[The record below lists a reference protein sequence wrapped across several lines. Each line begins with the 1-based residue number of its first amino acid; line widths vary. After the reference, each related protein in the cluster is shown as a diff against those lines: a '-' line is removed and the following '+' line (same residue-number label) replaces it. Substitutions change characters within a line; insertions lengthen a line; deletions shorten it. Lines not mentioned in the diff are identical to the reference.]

1 MLLSQWSLMHQLHGE
16 LFHPIMWIMVEVSHR
31 LPRELKG
38 IWAEGCCL
46 TLERCLHPLLKYE
59 LCVTAASSAPCSSP
73 KAGPKRGCCCLLT
86 HRRHACLV
94 LLRPPSQIGFN
105 STLCRWCILLIEQC
119 LFPIVTTDQQRPA
132 NHLGSFDLP
141 QLGSSI
147 TGCFA
152 VHCTLFTVWSA
163 HCNVAVKGLCE
174 ELTVAQGEGLPI
186 TES

>member
-1 MLLSQWSLMHQLHGE
+1 MKFDASATRWTFPSNNVNYG
-16 LFHPIMWIMVEVSHR
+16 WGV
-31 LPRELKG
+31 
-38 IWAEGCCL
+38 
-46 TLERCLHPLLKYE
+46 
-59 LCVTAASSAPCSSP
+59 SSAPKGVEGDLGGGLLSHTGEMSSSASEIWTLCHSSLIGTLLIP
-73 KAGPKRGCCCLLT
+73 KSRSQKGVLLSVDT
-86 HRRHACLV
+86 PETCLV
-94 LLRPPSQIGFN
+94 WFCFVLLLKMALTQ
-105 STLCRWCILLIEQC
+105 LCVIEQC
-119 LFPIVTTDQQRPA
+119 SSPIVTTDQQRPA